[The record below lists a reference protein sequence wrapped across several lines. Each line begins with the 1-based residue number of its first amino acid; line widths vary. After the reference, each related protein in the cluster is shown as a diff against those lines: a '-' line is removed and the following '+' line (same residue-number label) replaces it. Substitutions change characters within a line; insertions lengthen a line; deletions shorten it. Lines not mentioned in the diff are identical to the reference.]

1 MVCLHLFFRTYM
13 DDFAGVMMTDTQ
25 MVKLMEECNFC
36 VPAPEIYKGQSI
48 FWRKNSNPILHL
60 PKLPPKPRKNSD
72 PNPPTLPP
80 KSSMHRSKTTKN

>member
-1 MVCLHLFFRTYM
+1 M

-36 VPAPEIYKGQSI
+36 VPAPEVYKGQSI
-48 FWRKNSNPILHL
+48 FWRKNSNPNLHS

-72 PNPPTLPP
+72 PNPPTLPL